1 MKHPWYAVLLLVLFC
16 GCRQAPQV
24 PEQPQPEQA
33 RRIVSMAPSVTEIL
47 FAVGAGAKVVGVDD
61 YSNFPEA
68 VTKLPRIGNI
78 QPNYEAIVA
87 LKPDLVIG
95 VSDLQGPIL
104 ERMQRMNLPVMSIDT
119 AGYDRT
125 IDAVVRVANRVGD
138 PALGREVSER
148 LEQARDLA
156 KDRKPDKPVR
166 VLFVVEAAPT
176 LYVAGRGTFLDEMI
190 LLAGGTNAADI
201 KDFGVLSREALAKSD
216 IDVVIVTSN
225 ADAKVVKTRLIDP
238 ETRILVAPRD
248 IIVRPGPRLAE
259 GLKWL
264 SDAFQP
270 GQKP

>member
-1 MKHPWYAVLLLVLFC
+1 MKRPWYAVLLLVLFG
-16 GCRQAPQV
+16 GCRPAPQA

-47 FAVGAGAKVVGVDD
+47 FAVGAGSKVVGVDD
-61 YSNFPEA
+61 YSNFPDA
-68 VTKLPRIGNI
+68 ATRLPRIGGI

-95 VSDLQGPIL
+95 VSDLQGPAL
-104 ERMQRMNLPVMSIDT
+104 ARLKRMNVPVMSIDT

-125 IDAVVRVANRVGD
+125 IDAIVRVANRVGD

-148 LEQARDLA
+148 LEQARDRA
-156 KDRKPDKPVR
+156 KDRNPAKPVR
-166 VLFVVEAAPT
+166 VLFVAEAAPT
-176 LYVAGRGTFLDEMI
+176 LYVGGKGTFVDEMI
-190 LLAGGTNAADI
+190 QLAGGTNAADI
-201 KDFGVLSREALAKSD
+201 KDFGVLSREALAKSG
-216 IDVVIVTSN
+216 IDVVIVTSDE
-225 ADAKVVKTRLIDP
+225 DAKVVKSRLIDP
-238 ETRILVAPRD
+238 DTRVLVAPRD

-270 GQKP
+270 GRKP